1 MCKLKKTIL
10 HSEIYRLALLDS
22 DNAIVHLQWTTTST
36 LKQKSA
42 YIAAVESLPLT
53 KRKSDIFFFVSLA
66 RQTNVYFNK
75 FMLHHTTIGLSRL
88 TTCQPAN
95 KIEEGYWL
103 RLPALC
109 Q

>member
-22 DNAIVHLQWTTTST
+22 DNAIVHLQWTTTCT

-66 RQTNVYFNK
+66 CQTNVHLDN
-75 FMLHHTTIGLSRL
+75 FMSHNATICLSRL
-88 TTCQPAN
+88 TT
-95 KIEEGYWL
+95 Y
-103 RLPALC
+103 
-109 Q
+109 